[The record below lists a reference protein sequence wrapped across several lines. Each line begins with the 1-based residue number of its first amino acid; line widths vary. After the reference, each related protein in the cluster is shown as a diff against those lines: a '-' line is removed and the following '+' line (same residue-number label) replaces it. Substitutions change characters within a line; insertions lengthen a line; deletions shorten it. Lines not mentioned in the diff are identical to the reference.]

1 MSCHCVETRNNTK
14 HNESKTITSNKTYRT
29 FRSSSIQLMPRAS
42 RTYNEEIH
50 PTIIALKP
58 RKDAFGNSILKGSKK
73 HRVSFIDKVETKK
86 DLVEYSEFKEN
97 ESIVPKKKI
106 KTDVYHINI
115 REGSRFRR
123 TSSFDLGSIQKE
135 NKSANKDKVNCELC
149 FVF

>member
-1 MSCHCVETRNNTK
+1 MSCRCVETRNNTK
-14 HNESKTITSNKTYRT
+14 HNESKTITSNKTHRT

-149 FVF
+149 FFF

>member
-1 MSCHCVETRNNTK
+1 MSCRCVETRNNTK
-14 HNESKTITSNKTYRT
+14 HNESKTITSNKTHRT

-42 RTYNEEIH
+42 RTY
-50 PTIIALKP
+50 
-58 RKDAFGNSILKGSKK
+58 ILKGSKK

>member
-1 MSCHCVETRNNTK
+1 MSCRCVETRNNTK
-14 HNESKTITSNKTYRT
+14 HNESKTITSNKTHRT

-58 RKDAFGNSILKGSKK
+58 RKDAFGNSIQKGSKK

-86 DLVEYSEFKEN
+86 ELVEYSEFREN

-115 REGSRFRR
+115 REGSRVRR
-123 TSSFDLGSIQKE
+123 TSSFDLGAIQKE
-135 NKSANKDKVNCELC
+135 SKASNKDKVNCELC
-149 FVF
+149 IVF

>member
-1 MSCHCVETRNNTK
+1 MSCRCVQTRSDTK
-14 HNESKTITSNKTYRT
+14 HNESKTITSNKTHRT
-29 FRSSSIQLMPRAS
+29 FRPSSSQLMPRAS